1 MPFNNHRYNL
11 RRHPYE
17 GGRDFVRPQTGRGHS
32 RGQSQGFRNATPG
45 QSYGQ
50 QQWEDEQ
57 PALYPQG
64 NDRVANNY
72 HQSDNYHQ
80 LAPQQLPLTA
90 VTLYPQP
97 LYAEPLSAA
106 VNNAIRLS
114 LSDKYHQDQDQP
126 VIQSQPE
133 SHSQEVHP
141 EQALR
146 DTKRKNNTEHGEQ
159 TNMNHTAD
167 HQTMF
172 SDRHD
177 SMYEENAK
185 NQVVDYGLLKAKG
198 SATFINREAAI
209 QAIEG
214 MFQQGE
220 PITLSWNSGIPTAPP
235 DMQLPNAFPHGKAT
249 ADSLSPGQPR
259 PAAS

>member
-1 MPFNNHRYNL
+1 MPINNHRYNA

-17 GGRDFVRPQTGRGHS
+17 GGRDFVHPQTGRGHS
-32 RGQSQGFRNATPG
+32 RGQSQGMRNATPG

-57 PALYPQG
+57 PDLYPQG
-64 NDRVANNY
+64 YGRVANNY
-72 HQSDNYHQ
+72 DRSDDYHQ
-80 LAPQQLPLTA
+80 LAPEQLPLTA
-90 VTLYPQP
+90 VTLYPRP

-114 LSDKYHQDQDQP
+114 LNGNDSQNQDQP
-126 VIQSQPE
+126 VDQTQPE

-141 EQALR
+141 EQTPR
-146 DTKRKNNTEHGEQ
+146 GTKDKNNTEHGEQ
-159 TNMNHTAD
+159 TNMNQPAD

-177 SMYEENAK
+177 SMYEENAN
-185 NQVVDYGLLKAKG
+185 NQVVDYGLLKARG
-198 SATFINREAAI
+198 HATFINREAAI

-220 PITLSWNSGIPTAPP
+220 PITLSWNSGTSTAPP
-235 DMQLPNAFPHGKAT
+235 DTKLPDAFPQGKAT

-259 PAAS
+259 PTAN